1 MADTKAV
8 AKELSPVEQLKRVLS
23 AESVQEQLKNALKE
37 EAPLFVASII
47 DVYSNDAYLQDCK
60 PSDVVRE
67 ALKAATL
74 KLPINKNLGFAWII
88 PYKEKGVPKPQFQMG
103 YKGYIQLAMRTG
115 QYRYINADAVY
126 EGEIVY
132 RDKLTGEIRLE
143 DSDSDEVVGYFAL
156 METINGFRKT
166 IYWTK
171 DQMLRHAQKYS
182 KSYHRENSVW
192 KTDFEAMAIKTMI
205 KALLSKYGI
214 MSVEMMNAFTS
225 DTADDVPFEDQVQGE
240 IEQNANSEVLDI
252 EAEDPEEEGPEF

>member
-1 MADTKAV
+1 MAETKAV
-8 AKELSPVEQLKRVLS
+8 AKDPSPVEQLKKVLS
-23 AESVQEQLKNALKE
+23 AESVQEQFKNALKE
-37 EAPLFVASII
+37 EAPLFVASVI
-47 DVYSNDAYLQDCK
+47 DVYSNDKVLQGCS

-74 KLPINKNLGFAWII
+74 KLPINRNLGFAWII
-88 PYKEKGVPKPQFQMG
+88 PYKEKGVLKPQFQMG

-143 DSDSDEVVGYFAL
+143 DSDSDEVVGYFAH

-171 DQMLRHAQKYS
+171 EQMLRHAQRYS
-182 KSYHRENSVW
+182 KSYHRENSAW

-225 DTADDVPFEDQVQGE
+225 DTADDVPFEGQVAGE
-240 IEQNANSEVLDI
+240 IEANANSEILDI
-252 EAEDPEEEGPEF
+252 DAEDAEDGPDW